1 MLVLVS
7 FISDFLATCFTCEL
21 SPLLK
26 FLRCC
31 VSDGLLPY
39 LPSYVCVCERVFVL
53 FSIVLPRVCSGFFV
67 GVFLVLVRHPEL
79 CGYDTHHLRRAG
91 CNRDVLSSVS

>member
-1 MLVLVS
+1 MLVS

-53 FSIVLPRVCSGFFV
+53 FSVVLPCMCSSCTV
-67 GVFLVLVRHPEL
+67 AVFLMPV
-79 CGYDTHHLRRAG
+79 A
-91 CNRDVLSSVS
+91 VLSYAVLILVV